1 MNNSNP
7 TMSTQP
13 IEIHPIATKLSSIKQ
28 WPKQERPRE
37 RLLQQGAQSL
47 SDAELLAIFLRSGS
61 KQHSA
66 VELSRIL
73 IQHFGNLNQVFD
85 ASLEELSQFHGIA
98 DTKYSQLM
106 AVKELGR
113 RYLKHQL
120 DHGIDLS
127 RSDLIRDY
135 LRYELVGESQ
145 EVFAVLCL
153 DSQLRKLSFKKLF
166 FGSLNYCNISMNQLL
181 RYAIQKNAT
190 CIVIA
195 HNHPKGFAK
204 PSREDYDLTQE
215 ILKACQLLEIQL
227 LDHVIIASEQ
237 NYSFAEHGLIK
248 SQSNTINQG

>member
-1 MNNSNP
+1 MN
-7 TMSTQP
+7 
-13 IEIHPIATKLSSIKQ
+13 HSIKQ
-28 WPKQERPRE
+28 WPEQERPRE
-37 RLLQQGAQSL
+37 RLLLQGAHSL

-66 VELSRIL
+66 VELARLL
-73 IQHFGNLNQVFD
+73 IQHFGHLNAVFD
-85 ASLEELSQFHGIA
+85 SSLDDLKQFHGIGES
-98 DTKYSQLM
+98 KYSQLM

-120 DHGIDLS
+120 NQGLDLS

-135 LRYELVGESQ
+135 LRYELIGESQ

-166 FGSLNYCNISMNQLL
+166 YGSINYCNISINQLL
-181 RYAIQKNAT
+181 RYVIQKHAT
-190 CIVIA
+190 FIVIA

-215 ILKACQLLEIQL
+215 ILKACQLLEIEL
-227 LDHVIIASEQ
+227 LDHMIIAAEQ
-237 NYSFAEHGLIK
+237 SYSFVEHGLIK
-248 SQSNTINQG
+248 PKTYPTNVIDKHL

>member
-1 MNNSNP
+1 MNESTTTIYVQAVEINP
-7 TMSTQP
+7 IP
-13 IEIHPIATKLSSIKQ
+13 NKLSSIKQ
-28 WPKQERPRE
+28 WPEQERPRE

-120 DHGIDLS
+120 DHGVDLS

-135 LRYELVGESQ
+135 LRYELVGETQ

-153 DSQLRKLSFKKLF
+153 DSQLRKISFKKLF
-166 FGSLNYCNISMNQLL
+166 FGSVNYCNISMNQLL
-181 RYAIQKNAT
+181 RYAIQKHAT
-190 CIVIA
+190 FIVIA
-195 HNHPKGFAK
+195 HNHPKGFAQ

-215 ILKACQLLEIQL
+215 IFKACHLLEITL

-248 SQSNTINQG
+248 SQNNR